1 MSLIRYLKADI
12 DQSIRNQKIC
22 ERIQEYQEN
31 EENEEESTPC
41 TEQGKESIN
50 CQRKDD
56 CQIDMSEY
64 IRKDSIP
71 CWGCSF

>member
-1 MSLIRYLKADI
+1 LKADI

-31 EENEEESTPC
+31 KENEEESTPS

-50 CQRKDD
+50 CQRANNS
-56 CQIDMSEY
+56 QIDMSEY
-64 IRKDSIP
+64 IRRDSIP
-71 CWGCSF
+71 CWGCSI